1 MSTANHPAA
10 LAGYYLA
17 PPAPT
22 PTPTS
27 LSAQFH
33 YALASWTPGGLAL
46 LVGILAF
53 LILMVAAVRRSGR
66 GQRQ

>member
-1 MSTANHPAA
+1 MQTANHSLA

-17 PPAPT
+17 PAPS

-27 LSAQFH
+27 LSGQFH
-33 YALASWTPGGLAL
+33 YALSTWTPGGLGILVAIFAAFAL
-46 LVGILAF
+46 LVL
-53 LILMVAAVRRSGR
+53 LTRRSGR

>member
-1 MSTANHPAA
+1 MQTANHSAA

-33 YALASWTPGGLAL
+33 YALSSWTPGGLAI
-46 LVGILAF
+46 LVGIFVAFAF
-53 LILMVAAVRRSGR
+53 LVMLARRSG
-66 GQRQ
+66 QRQ

>member
-1 MSTANHPAA
+1 MQTANHPAA

-17 PPAPT
+17 PAPS

-33 YALASWTPGGLAL
+33 YALASWTPGGLGV
-46 LVGILAF
+46 LVAILAAF
-53 LILMVAAVRRSGR
+53 VVLMLLVRRSGSS
-66 GQRQ
+66 QRR

>member
-1 MSTANHPAA
+1 MPTANHPAA

-17 PPAPT
+17 PAPS

-33 YALASWTPGGLAL
+33 YALASWTPGGLGV
-46 LVGILAF
+46 LVAIFAAFAF
-53 LILMVAAVRRSGR
+53 LVLLARRSGR